1 MMDVKMR
8 RKMKKI
14 ILLACWCLALVAC
27 EKEEVSTFNTHYTA
41 LNIWVGSQAG
51 AVYESVD
58 HNFSYVYEEGD
69 VTFYAQLSGM
79 PADHDRTFHLEAFG
93 GDSAQVI
100 NAIRLEDYVIPA
112 GAVSGVYQV
121 HFNTQKL
128 SDPNLFTT
136 EDGIIYFRVV
146 PNDEFALGTEGH
158 QQFAV
163 VLKNYL
169 AKPSNW
175 EVANYPQMPLDY
187 YFGAYSRVKYQ
198 FMIEHLGMKDF
209 QVNYNA
215 QTSYDEETNVVSNSY
230 AIYLVQVMQ
239 RALADYNAE
248 HSEPLVDEFGLPI
261 TF

>member
-1 MMDVKMR
+1 MKE
-8 RKMKKI
+8 KMKKL
-14 ILLACWCLALVAC
+14 ILFACMCFALVGC
-27 EKEEVSTFNTHYTA
+27 EKEEVSTFNTQYTA
-41 LNIWVGSQAG
+41 LNIWVGTQAG
-51 AVYESVD
+51 AVYESAV
-58 HNFSYVYEEGD
+58 HNYSYVYEEGD

-93 GDSAQVI
+93 GDSALMI
-100 NAIRLEDYVIPA
+100 NTVRLEDYVIPA
-112 GAVSGVYQV
+112 GAVSGVFRV
-121 HFNTQKL
+121 HFNTRKL
-128 SDPNLFTT
+128 TDADLFTT
-136 EDGIIYFRVV
+136 KDGMIYFRVV
-146 PNDEFALGTEGH
+146 PHEEFALGTEGH

-169 AKPSNW
+169 AKPTNW
-175 EVANYPQMPLDY
+175 ETANYPQMPLSH

-198 FMIEHLGMKDF
+198 FMIEHLGLKDF

-239 RALADYNAE
+239 RALVDYNAQ
-248 HSEPLVDEFGLPI
+248 HDEPLTDEFGLPI

>member
-1 MMDVKMR
+1 MKR
-8 RKMKKI
+8 IMKKL
-14 ILLACWCLALVAC
+14 ILFTSLCMALVGC
-27 EKEEVSTFNTHYTA
+27 EKEDVSTFDTQYTA
-41 LNIWVGSQAG
+41 LNIWVGTQAG
-51 AVYESVD
+51 AVYESAV
-58 HNFSYVYEEGD
+58 HNYSYVYEEGD

-93 GDSAQVI
+93 GDSALMI
-100 NAIRLEDYVIPA
+100 NTVRLEDYVIPA
-112 GAVSGVYQV
+112 GKVSGIYQV

-128 SDPNLFTT
+128 TDANLFTT

-146 PNDEFALGTEGH
+146 PNDEFSIGTEGH

-169 AKPSNW
+169 AKPTNW
-175 EVANYPQMPLDY
+175 EVANYPQMPLNY

-198 FMIEHLGMKDF
+198 FMIEHLGLKDF

-215 QTSYDEETNVVSNSY
+215 QTSYDEEKNVVSNSY

-239 RALADYNAE
+239 RALADYNAN
-248 HSEPLVDEFGLPI
+248 HSEPLTDEFGLPV